1 MDLPES
7 LAWLWR
13 GYDPD
18 KSAETYEQEAAE
30 RAKPIFRV
38 QIANRSAW

>member
-7 LAWLWR
+7 LSWLWR

-18 KSAETYEQEAAE
+18 KTAEVYQQEEIE

-38 QIANRSAW
+38 QIANRDAW